1 MYYFDELIAEI
12 SVSEGTDSVVT
23 PLPHL
28 VPIGRIHKTGDSCQI
43 SVSADGQLF
52 EQIEGHG
59 MNKTA
64 GYLKVE
70 CKGNCRV
77 KFFVGK
83 GYWAQEEHFYT
94 DAMKQTNEWAGSDGI
109 NSFNL
114 ENGRDSYNADCDTTL
129 FVFGDTLVS
138 RVDKET
144 NERIPPVYMPSNT
157 YGIMNKRPNDIHF
170 VIKKNEDG
178 IPQPVLTPVKNQED
192 DEGWFWLQ
200 DGVMADGNLYLTPLN
215 MKSDLSK
222 PEGFQFKVAGVT
234 MVKVPVRDKFPVFE
248 DAEYYPT
255 SLYRCNGGIQYIGGI
270 AYLPYA
276 PEFGYEEGDGFLY
289 VYGYQNDVNQI
300 QDCRVFVGRTRPEN
314 ILDTESWEYFDGKK
328 FVRGME
334 NAAVILEH
342 ASCEMSVM
350 PIAEGDM
357 KGKFLAVFQ
366 YDVQSSYVAYSVG
379 ETPWG
384 PFDTQC
390 KVYHCKEKIYLCNS
404 IYTYNAKAHSHLS
417 KPESI
422 LVSYNVNTPS
432 MKDNC
437 RIADIYRPRFILL
450 HDTTIKKGRWQ

>member
-1 MYYFDELIAEI
+1 MYYYDELIAEV
-12 SVSEGTDSVVT
+12 SVTEETDSVVT

-28 VPIGRIHKTGDSCQI
+28 VPIGRIYKTGDSCQI
-43 SVSADGQLF
+43 SVSADGQTF
-52 EQIEGHG
+52 EHIEEHG
-59 MNKTA
+59 GNITA
-64 GYLKVE
+64 GYIKVV
-70 CKGNCRV
+70 CQGSCRV

-83 GYWAQEEHFYT
+83 GYWAQEEYRYT
-94 DAMKQTNEWAGSDGI
+94 DAMKQTMEWAGSDGI

-114 ENGRDSYNADCDTTL
+114 ENGKDSYGADCHNTL

-138 RVDKET
+138 RVDKKT

-157 YGIMNKRPNDIHF
+157 YGIMNKIPEDIQF
-170 VIKKNEDG
+170 VIKKDEEG
-178 IPQPVLTPVKNQED
+178 IPQPVLSPVKSKEED
-192 DEGWFWLQ
+192 GWFWLQ
-200 DGVMADGNLYLTPLN
+200 DGVVVGGNLYLTPLN

-222 PEGFQFKVAGVT
+222 PEGFQFKVDGVT
-234 MVKVPVRDKFPVFE
+234 MVKVPVRDKKPVFDE
-248 DAEYYPT
+248 AEFYPA
-255 SLYRCNGGIQYIGGI
+255 SLYKRMEGRQYIGGI

-276 PEFGYEEGDGFLY
+276 PEFGYDEGDGFLY
-289 VYGYQNDVNQI
+289 VYGYQNDVDQI
-300 QDCRVFVGRTRPEN
+300 QDCRVFVGRTKPEN
-314 ILDTESWEYFDGKK
+314 IRDTESWEYFNGKK
-328 FVRGME
+328 FVTGIE

-350 PIAEGDM
+350 PIIEGDM

-366 YDVQSSYVAYSVG
+366 YDVQSSYVAYSIG

-384 PFDTQC
+384 PFESQC

-404 IYTYNAKAHSHLS
+404 VYTYNAKAHSHLS